1 MSAKEKLAIDGG
13 TPAKTTPY
21 STGKRFG
28 DEELKELKEALDQNT
43 LFYAK
48 GGKVKKMCE
57 EFAKMHGMKYC
68 IAASSCTAAI
78 HVAIGALDIGPGDEV
93 IVPPITDQGTLIGI
107 LFQNALPVFADIVPD
122 SYSYDLAD
130 LEKKITKR
138 TKAIIPVHLTGSPS
152 DLDPILAIAKKHKIP
167 VIEDCAQSYLAEYK
181 GKLVGTMGD
190 LSAFSL
196 NDFKHISAGDGG
208 MVLTNDDN
216 LAKRCALF
224 ADKWYDRSGDRSG
237 WSLAMLAPNYR
248 MNELTGAVGLA
259 QFKKLH
265 GIVKRRREI
274 AAVYDKAVNGIKGL
288 YAPKPPKGGV
298 SSYWFYMLRLEEKEA
313 GVSRTKFVE
322 ALNKEGVPAWGP
334 YVQRVKYLE
343 PMFAELKAYPHSKYP
358 FDNPVYGK
366 VEFKPGLCPTAEHLV
381 DTTFIIPVSE
391 FHSDKDAE
399 ETATAIKKVG
409 KALCVGK

>member
-1 MSAKEKLAIDGG
+1 
-13 TPAKTTPY
+13 
-21 STGKRFG
+21 
-28 DEELKELKEALDQNT
+28 
-43 LFYAK
+43 
-48 GGKVKKMCE
+48 
-57 EFAKMHGMKYC
+57 
-68 IAASSCTAAI
+68 
-78 HVAIGALDIGPGDEV
+78 
-93 IVPPITDQGTLIGI
+93 
-107 LFQNALPVFADIVPD
+107 
-122 SYSYDLAD
+122 
-130 LEKKITKR
+130 
-138 TKAIIPVHLTGSPS
+138 
-152 DLDPILAIAKKHKIP
+152 
-167 VIEDCAQSYLAEYK
+167 
-181 GKLVGTMGD
+181 
-190 LSAFSL
+190 
-196 NDFKHISAGDGG
+196 
-208 MVLTNDDN
+208 MVLTNDDK

-224 ADKWYDRSGDRSG
+224 ADKWYDRSGDRTA

-313 GVSRTKFVE
+313 GVSRAKFVE

-343 PMFAELKAYPHSKYP
+343 PMFTELKAYPHSKYP

-366 VEFKPGLCPTAEHLV
+366 VEFKPGLCPTGEHIV
-381 DTTFIIPVSE
+381 DTTFIIPVNE